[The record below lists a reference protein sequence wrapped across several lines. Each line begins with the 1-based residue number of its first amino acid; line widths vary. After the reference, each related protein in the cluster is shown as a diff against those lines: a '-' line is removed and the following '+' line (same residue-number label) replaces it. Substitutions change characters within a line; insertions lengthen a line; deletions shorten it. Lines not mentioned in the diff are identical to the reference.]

1 MDMPTD
7 TERTIPV
14 LIHVNPDDWAEFKRI
29 SGKRRASMKVR
40 KLIRNEIK
48 RARIAATVTI

>member
-1 MDMPTD
+1 MPADTD
-7 TERTIPV
+7 RTVPV

-29 SGKRRASMKVR
+29 SGKRRASLKVR

-48 RARIAATVTI
+48 RAKIAAATVSA